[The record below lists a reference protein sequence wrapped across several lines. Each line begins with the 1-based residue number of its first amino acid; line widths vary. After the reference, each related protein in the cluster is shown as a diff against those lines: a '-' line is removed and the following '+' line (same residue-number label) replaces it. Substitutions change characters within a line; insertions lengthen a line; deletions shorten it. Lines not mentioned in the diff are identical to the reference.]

1 MRPMQSLRYTTEM
14 HDDFKP
20 HSVAGAP
27 QNVLDAIKADV
38 SSHKV
43 MLYMK
48 VRRSPVLPVSCT
60 LLALQLF
67 RLRLS
72 GCVSFSAQGSVG
84 LNFDHQ
90 FLDCDASLNKCQ
102 AFSQLSGL

>member
-1 MRPMQSLRYTTEM
+1 MRPLQYMRYTTEM

-27 QNVLDAIKADV
+27 QNVMDAIKADI

-48 VRRSPVLPVSCT
+48 VRHLPALPVPSP
-60 LLALQLF
+60 LV

-72 GCVSFSAQGSVG
+72 GCASA
-84 LNFDHQ
+84 
-90 FLDCDASLNKCQ
+90 
-102 AFSQLSGL
+102 SGHRAVFAQS